1 MSDKKQE
8 LVDLISALQVLSA
21 TSDLAKKALDD
32 VFGTDVAVPSE
43 DLAPGI
49 TSIQEYVSE
58 IGDNKKLIND
68 YLTWLRKAVSDI
80 NKAQADISDTIVSDT
95 FSAGSGTPEIVA
107 GGGSSSAGKSHK
119 ADVLRRQLEETRSKA
134 QLAYR
139 TEDQEA
145 LQQYIEDIKELQDEL
160 ESLDGDVAEMIESFS
175 EQVERAIDSV
185 RSVKSGRSSS
195 GRGGRGSRSTTLL
208 TDAEIQAAVEQYN
221 LTTAGDSRDR
231 TGTIKVKLPSQKNT
245 RSTEK
250 EHIAQ
255 LVARIEK
262 SGMFENRDDYSE
274 EGKAIVDEL
283 ASLITDI
290 KDPKNKSKKSSI
302 SQKIRASFQK
312 ISNANNTFS
321 TAQVTSIQEDIIKPV
336 MEVLSKAGISDKV
349 LESAAVAKPDDKAIK
364 DAISRVVSMLVTEQ
378 SGRYVRV
385 GESVV
390 DNNMMQIMS
399 PDALNRVIRNL
410 GSIVRRS
417 AVKEVIPRGETAS
430 LHLLNV
436 LQEAFSDTS
445 AITLASKKDLDT
457 PQDSGALSSTRM
469 HPQYQTSDRAN
480 FNAFRRSMRAS
491 FNPSLRYGREAQGVD
506 TRAGSQ
512 IVASSASA
520 AFGTG
525 FDSIVKKAVD
535 ELLTQVRDDISNGNV
550 RSVKVAGNEVE
561 LPQAL
566 AQMVIE
572 AIQTSAVLSEHTTAM
587 GRMAGDVGP
596 RGAFESGDAVKK
608 VVALFAGDLINQYRT
623 AGGISENAAE
633 SFMNETITPAEEKEV
648 ALAVTH
654 AQRLRERLTFRRDR
668 ASLSMVT
675 ASPAGALGY
684 QKEVA
689 QLTKEIE
696 LLDEIMRQSDD
707 PEEEKRIA
715 ARRGQIALPESTSP
729 VALTRDQALTV
740 IFRAPIGT
748 VPAIPD
754 AVGPTVDKAR
764 QVSAGLAS
772 AGLTV
777 PVKPTYGTN
786 PVQSVVDFA
795 KTGQDQALERFKTVP
810 IGSQLDETSDATG
823 RMSDK
828 EIIDIIS
835 DAFGLSRQ
843 SASQGNAITG
853 IYYGG
858 RATDSAGNLLEGDTL
873 DQSLG
878 GGFRTRKGIQ
888 SIVQAAAEMSSYGSS
903 GLPIIDYARLATT
916 KDRTAE
922 EQEMFDQVQAK
933 LPHLQTIGSENL
945 EKLAQ
950 LDTSMDP
957 QQLIK
962 RVMTLAAPAIQE
974 QIRQLIQ
981 RQGASS
987 KMTSSEIDAMMKD
1000 FEDTGTAP
1008 EGFKAAFHALS
1019 MFDPKNINTSDVT
1032 AEINRSFS
1040 LFSTLLGGQVRPG
1053 ENIAQF
1059 AARILG
1065 REDRLKS
1072 TSMSSSVSDQQASY
1086 GLLARGGE
1094 VANEESHAVVGNT
1107 YGRNI
1112 ENQEKLS
1119 ESLQEFQALTTE
1131 IAELRSRSALAPHEA
1146 DRIAPIIERKIDQL
1160 KQLKQKL
1167 AAHYAATPDP
1177 ISQKYETLSTIAQ
1190 LNDVDPEQRSKA
1202 VYELAIMNEIFDQTG
1217 RYFIDESQGFGSG
1230 SQKERLDAL
1239 MAHKAKVERLEK
1251 LTRAREIISS
1261 GGNVEEALKYIESTI
1276 ASDLPS
1282 KAQTQEIPTT
1292 QTYTEY
1298 MRDLVKRREKSRLQ
1312 KESIRPV
1319 FESAFNKYSAD
1330 RLRRSEYEKQNVLGF
1345 EERRAEYS
1353 ALSPAEK
1360 EAYTYMMSNFSH
1372 IRTGGSHR
1380 WGAEQRNAQWAA
1392 QYPRAAMLAGDGTGE
1407 PLDPEALYDEEIRRA
1422 EADITGLSRDY
1433 KIGLQQGWD
1442 SKQVEYIE
1450 RVQKGD
1456 FKDDEDEGKLVGFT
1470 DEEKAEYYNT
1480 RFRGPRPKLE
1490 TAEEKKQRLK
1500 KLAKAQAHLQNLKK
1514 QRAATPAMNP
1524 PLLSEDEIAQFH
1536 RIRDEYNTAEEEVS
1550 DLDNQI
1556 AEGTAGYL
1564 KRVKPAVT
1572 APAAAATTAP
1582 SVEDLEAK
1590 KTELLKRRET
1600 AKAELERLLDTSDAI
1615 VETQKE
1621 QEGQVQTLEQ
1631 EVAQLEA
1638 LVAEKKKEQ
1647 EQMMAKGLAA
1657 EPKVT
1662 ETDVTKHVTNPETGE
1677 ILVVPDVGKAAG
1689 FYAGPVKHFA
1699 EGTAYGG
1706 DRSGFKLD
1714 PNTGSFTG
1722 VVADGVS
1729 NAGVSGGW
1737 FAQLLTNAALSMPND
1752 TPFTAEAII
1761 QKASETPLADFEQM
1775 INATVEEIV
1784 RNRQQA
1790 ESISD
1795 PAAREYRLE
1804 MSDSWHAGSTVTAG
1818 IIKRALAETKKTA
1831 AAENRQATA
1840 ADFASALLQ
1849 EQERVL
1855 SDPEAI
1861 KREWPALKGS
1871 PYGGFKRATFNS
1883 TLSAYRRTIQPE
1895 SDQATEEF
1903 VRVGDSPIVS
1913 DAHSDVSRESVN
1925 KKEIDNNGN
1934 VPSQVRFGSNGFEIV
1949 ERPYN
1954 PVAER
1959 TFTTP
1964 VADLKHVALMT
1975 DAFDVDRSITSY
1987 ADAETIGEHFSAIL
2001 ADPAKFAGDD
2011 DRSLIVVDRPW
2022 VQANKRGRRVSAR
2035 ATPQNRY
2042 SSSKAADTKS
2052 ELANAGQA
2060 MSFQKTGEPYVSPVS
2075 DAAQN
2080 EQQLQQID
2088 ATIAEEQRTLDAKKQ
2103 ELEAL
2108 KAERARQE
2116 ALQQETDAKI
2126 EESNQLLEQID
2137 QTQQQINAELAAIAA
2152 ESSPAASID
2161 DQIASVQE
2169 QIAEL
2174 ESPATKLARE
2184 AAAAGHS
2191 PDIPAVQETPQPDT
2205 HRQDELELAEEENQ
2219 KVIQEYLDYTESVPG
2234 PKKDAAYQ
2242 ARAHEILKKSI
2253 ASRSIIQSILDEREE
2268 MKKRA
2273 EEDKHSVS
2281 QPKIRHLSQEEKSA
2295 DITDQ
2300 IMGESDIVYVAPKSP
2315 HKQLIESPA
2324 FTAFLDT
2331 SVGQANLRVN
2341 QDSLAVLHDP
2351 ESEELVA
2358 AISDGVSTSW
2368 FSEDLADMLTEE
2380 TTQLRGE
2387 IPFTF
2392 EEVSKRVNN
2401 RSAERLIE
2409 KLRKKFR
2416 DVDNENGSKHDRES
2430 ARNILRRVG
2439 ISDYDAGEKEFNEF
2453 LKTFE
2458 TSGKT
2463 PTVGELIS
2471 FLYQRAPRKKRE
2483 RIAGATLAAYR
2494 RTGTPG
2500 NYKHEFMSVG
2510 DSLIHSAD
2518 LGIPLSLLDEDQG
2531 GIKTESTE
2539 AAGAGA
2545 AGIYGRARYYTTQS
2559 EKPARVFLASDAY
2572 AKGPRGSRDFEAID
2586 PVVESTGF
2594 SNLGEQLFDDDGVLG
2609 TTRDDRSFIGITG
2622 NEQMTPVTRTGVLAE
2637 QEDKNFG
2644 KWYRV
2649 TLDHA
2654 ARQVAGQRLAP
2665 PETPVY
2671 LDDNQPGKED
2681 ILDSIDIAIAEE
2693 QRTLDAKKQ
2702 ELEALKAER
2711 ARQEALQQETDAKI
2725 EESNQLLEQID
2736 RTQQQIDAEK
2746 TAIAATA
2753 AAGSSPTVSTVTP
2766 TAAPAAA
2773 VVVSDAGRAAAALDV
2788 TETSGDSVLAVL
2800 DKAIATSTKDVER
2813 SQAAIDALKREF
2825 EGVDDADG
2833 DIKFVVDNTGY
2844 DVSYENKQVTDRTSL
2859 RPMVRARMTAGS
2871 YDDSHYVS
2879 SIDVDELVRQADM
2892 VTPDVAARVSAMS
2905 KDELDNLRMPKPVLD
2920 NEIKRFYK
2928 AIWDESAGAYTGQ
2941 NLTDKEYDDYL
2952 KERSKQASQRAK
2964 DLLENA
2970 GPLKDAALEYY
2981 KLPVGEART
2990 ALTDKNP
2997 DLAELVSKIDTEL
3010 SDELMYQGRR
3020 EDPWRRAIAAAE
3032 TKASPEQLAA
3042 RLLKTSERAVR
3053 AYEEELTVD
3062 PDFSARDLM
3071 LQVVDAATKTR
3082 SDGIALDPTTGNAVI
3097 DRKLQEFADTGI
3109 PEIKGPTDRVR
3120 RTRKRRSPSSVVSRV
3135 NRTYTADQIA
3145 AARRTVRNLGGRS
3158 DLTNKQKQKLS
3169 VARDRLHNSSVKR
3182 LMTDFGD
3189 NKGVLQI
3196 ANVLAGL
3203 TPPDWAAD
3211 PVQSARISAISSA
3224 MDALTPAQLAKLKDV
3239 DLTDPSHLDRLSA
3252 DPQLAPIMQ
3261 MLATQDVKKA
3271 LNYGAG
3277 TTEYERASKLLDA
3290 ISKARETVS
3299 PSTGAPGGDAE
3310 EAKRVFFDLETSI
3323 ANAPE
3328 RRKILQAAI
3337 GNEGESIDQLF
3348 AVADPTSPEEI
3359 QRIAADTT
3367 MSESDRRA
3375 RIRELALKVSGRPSL
3390 VEGKDVSGS
3399 VIDSLVEHAMSG
3411 GTIYTQAG
3419 IRKELQRRIEQS
3431 SSVVGHNIA
3440 KFDLPTVY
3448 GGERSVPSAVVAKTE
3463 DTLPMS
3469 RSLYPGSHTLGATYE
3484 AIFEKPL
3491 ADAHD
3496 AAADTAAVQAI
3507 YPILTDESL
3516 RKDTQQRYLEKFG
3529 IAPDSPIGRLV
3540 ATPSIA
3546 SIADPVEQNK
3556 AFQDVAAG
3564 FSFYQPLADMQ
3575 EFTRRVTRSGG
3586 VTTLRNG
3593 DASNPDEQGWYSM
3606 SDEEKSKLMGNMQAM
3621 FASDI
3626 TKRYGAG
3633 AQLQTL
3639 DDAQM
3644 GDFVKYVNDTYL
3656 QPNMGA
3662 AIGGEY
3668 GPMAQLLKSKVGN
3681 RMGIVDYR
3689 KPEVR
3694 KDALTGRTLIDFLSG
3709 GAGLKLKYNP
3719 DTSTATVG
3727 GAIGDLSAGK
3737 TIATSAVPASKPPAA
3752 VTVSSGGSG
3761 APPVDG
3767 PRTAMS
3773 YDGDDGSSG
3782 DGGGGT
3788 GGGGG
3793 SGFTTIANAAIDTF
3807 HADAVEI
3814 NINGGTVK
3822 IDANFSA
3829 GAAEK
3834 MNKSLVYISNKDGM
3848 SVEGGA
3854 AAAGGGGYRR
3864 VSAADRAALNVL
3876 ESTKNEIAGKLQTE
3890 TDPAVRERL
3899 RKVLENASRRA
3910 ISQIVEPKTG
3920 VMSDKGALLSLAGSA
3935 TDPKEALLLY
3945 NAFAQSKQSELE
3957 ASLAEAEASPA
3968 DTAGRSETIDAIKQ
3982 ELQAVQELI
3991 SALTELNQ
3999 VEQRIGSA
4007 NATRPIAEGVET
4019 RKTGYPSSVGGYRRL
4034 SASDRASLAVL
4045 DAVKNSV
4052 SEQLRTEQN
4061 PEERNRLRG
4070 SLTAAS
4076 NRAIDEIIKPKATQI
4091 LGKDFVDTVDSIS
4104 SSPTESLVHY
4114 GQATQS
4120 TLNALYGELR
4130 KAEALPED
4138 APGREDWINALNQE
4152 ISAVQQLIDA
4162 LTELNQAEQRVGSA
4176 SGTRNVDSP
4185 YGSKFDTDSR
4195 GNSSRYRKLST
4206 ADQASLNLLE
4216 ATKNEAST
4224 RLRFEND
4231 PILRESIRADLTNAS
4246 QKAIDEVIKPKAS
4259 SALTPAQL
4267 SSIAFGPTDPEGS
4280 LVAYNEVAQLQY
4292 QDLSSQLTAAEAVP
4306 EGTAGREDEIERIK
4320 REIAAVQELI
4330 DALTELNTVEQRVGS
4345 ASSTRSIDSTYGS
4358 SPTAG
4363 SSRYKAK
4370 FVDDEIAV
4378 LQLARNSFDQS
4389 GGTMGFGSAQ
4399 IGRQFLTDL
4408 TRTTSAGVIKKTGI
4422 DSPAMAAAI
4431 GTVAAT
4437 APEAKTGFD
4446 AALANLDEVE
4456 SRTGSTISELSD
4468 DVFQFAN
4475 SLQALKN
4482 ILEPLSA
4489 TSPEAVAALET
4500 VNGAI
4505 DAASTAGREARG
4517 SAGVLEAD
4525 NRKKLATVEEQMQAA
4540 ASRPGIFS
4548 AGRRAREQQAILSA
4562 YIKDTYGNQ
4571 GLNMLMQRGRL
4582 RGYRKD
4588 GKRVDLDMAS
4598 IEEQRETMQRMR
4610 NAGINITDDDMT
4622 AMAKNAGRVSQTR
4635 RSAPM
4640 GDRLFYAA
4648 SKIRDSQTLIQTVV
4662 DTVASIPNIPQM
4674 IGGVIQQFAS
4684 SATGSNRILTTA
4696 RGLALNPENYAAAL
4710 TAADQQRKR
4719 FGGSLTSN
4727 LSQINSFIP
4736 LSNAYGVDISKS
4748 VKVARKLAAFDP
4760 AQGMEGASIAIKEFL
4775 SGNVSSLS
4783 RRFEINRSAL
4793 SKINVGDANKMLDS
4807 LDEVL
4812 SGMGVTDRLIDEQ
4825 ANAMATK
4832 YDKMVGNLESVQIN
4846 LSSGLVDA
4854 VTPALE
4860 SLLGEQSYFGKNIR
4874 ERTLNSIAK
4883 ESLTSYGDQAL
4894 TDPKNGLGT
4903 VSLGTDNKTF
4913 AYNADKVLER
4923 ANTRIMAQAS
4933 IFNAATGSTT
4943 SVAPYRLLGNM
4954 KPEERYKIQQ
4964 DAIKY
4969 RLDGMDSSQAI
4980 MQALRDNSMRSDYN
4994 IGAETNL
5001 QRTSL
5006 NGAYTTRELA
5016 KLNPTAYQKAV
5027 TDKREEL
5034 NSLTASLAEDILKS
5048 STERLPQAKATGTGG
5063 RGGIGLTRQQ
5073 VSLTKANIVK
5083 QTDIDTYEVLPKGAK
5098 EAITVRIPNIDA
5110 FERGTSKD
5118 LRGRAAAADLL
5129 GMDRSMVGK
5138 TYVGRSGPEVTLV
5151 GKLSNQDKFGRS
5163 VVNVITKEGKN
5174 LGVSLIAAGE
5184 AAVSFTDA
5192 LTAVQR
5198 KKLETVSQLAADL
5211 NLGSM
5216 NKEASQVGLGGTPA
5230 ISDEVRSKYFWDK
5243 YGMGIKSAPV
5253 AGAALGY
5260 GAATGYAALS
5270 GATLATVSAPLLG
5283 FLGAGAL
5290 AVGGLYAG
5298 GAYLSDKYDNSPEKM
5313 RALLKAETENRV
5325 QRSKL
5330 AEWNVLADLANA
5342 DAGPNGML
5350 VGGIT
5355 PEYRKQEEGRTIAA
5369 GMRMSAGTEGI
5380 VIPDYQAEIEN
5391 TQQDIID
5398 QAKLAVGK
5406 ETYLPALEEESKK
5419 VEEKY
5424 LSGDDWTKR
5433 VLGRKITN
5441 PFTNAEQ
5448 PYGSFQPVLFA
5459 MQKVAESGDTAT
5471 FDLLRKSE
5479 GATIALTEG
5488 TANLLEMRKPIEYA
5502 EKVGMT
5508 VSARDV
5514 AEAKAAPLRDQKRRL
5529 EATRA
5534 EALKYGE
5541 TGEADNITKEISQIT
5556 AEIDSIT
5563 YTDVE
5568 WSKVSEE
5575 ARKIPITLNNI
5586 SEYTADQLAF
5596 INDYV
5601 SKTAA
5606 NPTDF
5611 KREAKEFS
5619 SGAME
5624 RTAQRR
5630 QQRVDTA
5637 LTSFARQAIMGLGMM
5652 SEVDPRSGIITTT
5665 DNTAEARAVRMVQRS
5680 SLMPAN
5686 RNSGQDIIKEL
5697 TDAQIAAVNEQKD
5710 IARNNRQTALMA
5722 APEAQL
5728 LKSGFTNF
5736 AMWMNMVGATAQD
5749 LGRSFRTTMDIMSE
5763 GNPRFA
5769 LDFAQQTTGLSYG
5782 TMMQMQLIPNR
5793 VDATGNPVSS
5803 FNGANGQPYSGT
5815 GPMFMP
5821 YTTGP
5826 RGFIKYAND
5835 AMRPNASGV
5844 REGALGIAPSDWM
5857 QLVNN
5862 ATASNQQLQRT
5873 ALSNGIQMRDL
5884 NKNHQRTLEDIT
5896 RSGMRQL
5903 ESIHLNYTRQMYQLT
5918 LQAELVKRTTRANA
5932 ARSIAMADIDPTR
5945 KNGIAQQYWAMD
5957 MYAQHLGQGD
5967 AKGFLK
5973 DTATIDVL
5981 KQIDPTLAENIAGLE
5996 TANAAYENT
6005 AITDPN
6011 RQNLQDAKRAQI
6023 EPLLAKLRDLYGK
6036 EKDPIRKAAIQ
6047 AAIARLSPNAQ
6058 KTVDAQNAN
6067 AQWLQSELGDAVQE
6081 KQFGQQIDDMNFQN
6095 SYRSLDRANSAQS
6108 VRDAAES
6115 GDPLQLANAQRSNAS
6130 MERGFVQADA
6140 TLAGLSNSLSG
6151 LTGTA
6156 YLFDDAT
6163 TQTFK
6168 NIEETGGS
6176 AVDGVLNS
6184 VEDFK
6189 TSFNQQMEDALRN
6202 FNNQRLDMIQSF
6214 ADAAVE
6220 IASIVPEE
6228 MVPIMQAASQFMNV
6242 QRQADLLWLAG
6253 RTDEANDLVYKGM
6266 LALGDVVYGEGK
6278 GKEYADKYQ
6287 QNYTDMGEIAA
6298 RDVPQGEWG
6307 KFGVNTTAGWALR
6320 VKVTEAPNKQVNR
6333 THRDNN
6339 KNTHGGFEQ
6348 DPAAYEP
6355 VWP

>member
-32 VFGTDVAVPSE
+32 VFDTDVAVPSE

-49 TSIQEYVSE
+49 ISIQEYVSE

-95 FSAGSGTPEIVA
+95 FSAGSGTPKIVA

-119 ADVLRRQLEETRSKA
+119 ADALRRQLEETRSKA

-566 AQMVIE
+566 AKMVIE

-1261 GGNVEEALKYIESTI
+1261 GGNVEEALKYINSAI
-1276 ASDLPS
+1276 ASDQPS
-1282 KAQTQEIPTT
+1282 
-1292 QTYTEY
+1292 
-1298 MRDLVKRREKSRLQ
+1298 
-1312 KESIRPV
+1312 
-1319 FESAFNKYSAD
+1319 
-1330 RLRRSEYEKQNVLGF
+1330 G
-1345 EERRAEYS
+1345 
-1353 ALSPAEK
+1353 
-1360 EAYTYMMSNFSH
+1360 
-1372 IRTGGSHR
+1372 
-1380 WGAEQRNAQWAA
+1380 
-1392 QYPRAAMLAGDGTGE
+1392 
-1407 PLDPEALYDEEIRRA
+1407 
-1422 EADITGLSRDY
+1422 
-1433 KIGLQQGWD
+1433 
-1442 SKQVEYIE
+1442 
-1450 RVQKGD
+1450 VQ
-1456 FKDDEDEGKLVGFT
+1456 
-1470 DEEKAEYYNT
+1470 
-1480 RFRGPRPKLE
+1480 
-1490 TAEEKKQRLK
+1490 
-1500 KLAKAQAHLQNLKK
+1500 AQA
-1514 QRAATPAMNP
+1514 TPVVT
-1524 PLLSEDEIAQFH
+1524 S
-1536 RIRDEYNTAEEEVS
+1536 TA
-1550 DLDNQI
+1550 
-1556 AEGTAGYL
+1556 
-1564 KRVKPAVT
+1564 
-1572 APAAAATTAP
+1572 APAAATTTAP

-1590 KTELLKRRET
+1590 KTELLKRREA
-1600 AKAELERLLDTSDAI
+1600 AKAELEALLDTSDAI
-1615 VETQKE
+1615 VETRKE
-1621 QEGQVQTLEQ
+1621 QEEQVQTLEQ
-1631 EVAQLEA
+1631 EVIQLEA
-1638 LVAEKKKEQ
+1638 LVAQKQQERDLTSKSKVEVFIPEYSDSKFYLNKEGTVGVYTGTAPEKFENGY
-1647 EQMMAKGLAA
+1647 ESEDSLAIA
-1657 EPKVT
+1657 N
-1662 ETDVTKHVTNPETGE
+1662 NPETGT
-1677 ILVVPDVGKAAG
+1677 LTAA
-1689 FYAGPVKHFA
+1689 V
-1699 EGTAYGG
+1699 
-1706 DRSGFKLD
+1706 S
-1714 PNTGSFTG
+1714 
-1722 VVADGVS
+1722 DGVS
-1729 NAGVSGGW
+1729 QSAPSKVISRLLAKSAVTLPENQGFTLRNILARANATPLEEIESTLRDAYSIPPEMARTMEDVYGLSQKLVEASIQRAKEKAAKEKRTATVKDYYASVSEI
-1737 FAQLLTNAALSMPND
+1737 QLEAAASDEEFIKYFGPAETYEISAGDRPDYSSRRAALRKPGKSSTNA
-1752 TPFTAEAII
+1752 
-1761 QKASETPLADFEQM
+1761 
-1775 INATVEEIV
+1775 
-1784 RNRQQA
+1784 
-1790 ESISD
+1790 
-1795 PAAREYRLE
+1795 
-1804 MSDSWHAGSTVTAG
+1804 
-1818 IIKRALAETKKTA
+1818 
-1831 AAENRQATA
+1831 
-1840 ADFASALLQ
+1840 
-1849 EQERVL
+1849 
-1855 SDPEAI
+1855 
-1861 KREWPALKGS
+1861 
-1871 PYGGFKRATFNS
+1871 
-1883 TLSAYRRTIQPE
+1883 TLSAYRRAYDPDTKTYRH
-1895 SDQATEEF
+1895 SV
-1903 VRVGDSPIVS
+1903 VRIGDSPIVS
-1913 DAHSDVSRESVN
+1913 PDLDLHAGHTIIKGNPSQTNTNQHGIIINEKDTNPIVEAYQTTDQPVGIVLASDAFQNNQTVDILTNPAALHKGIVN
-1925 KKEIDNNGN
+1925 KHMLQRIEDDPN
-1934 VPSQVRFGSNGFEIV
+1934 Q
-1949 ERPYN
+1949 
-1954 PVAER
+1954 
-1959 TFTTP
+1959 
-1964 VADLKHVALMT
+1964 
-1975 DAFDVDRSITSY
+1975 
-1987 ADAETIGEHFSAIL
+1987 FSV
-2001 ADPAKFAGDD
+2001 KD
-2011 DRSLIVVDRPW
+2011 DRSLIVIGSKTP
-2022 VQANKRGRRVSAR
+2022 
-2035 ATPQNRY
+2035 ATSTTLPVG
-2042 SSSKAADTKS
+2042 SSSASSTTMETSTAT
-2052 ELANAGQA
+2052 
-2060 MSFQKTGEPYVSPVS
+2060 
-2075 DAAQN
+2075 
-2080 EQQLQQID
+2080 EQ
-2088 ATIAEEQRTLDAKKQ
+2088 
-2103 ELEAL
+2103 
-2108 KAERARQE
+2108 
-2116 ALQQETDAKI
+2116 
-2126 EESNQLLEQID
+2126 
-2137 QTQQQINAELAAIAA
+2137 
-2152 ESSPAASID
+2152 
-2161 DQIASVQE
+2161 
-2169 QIAEL
+2169 
-2174 ESPATKLARE
+2174 
-2184 AAAAGHS
+2184 
-2191 PDIPAVQETPQPDT
+2191 
-2205 HRQDELELAEEENQ
+2205 
-2219 KVIQEYLDYTESVPG
+2219 
-2234 PKKDAAYQ
+2234 
-2242 ARAHEILKKSI
+2242 
-2253 ASRSIIQSILDEREE
+2253 
-2268 MKKRA
+2268 
-2273 EEDKHSVS
+2273 
-2281 QPKIRHLSQEEKSA
+2281 
-2295 DITDQ
+2295 
-2300 IMGESDIVYVAPKSP
+2300 
-2315 HKQLIESPA
+2315 
-2324 FTAFLDT
+2324 LDT
-2331 SVGQANLRVN
+2331 
-2341 QDSLAVLHDP
+2341 
-2351 ESEELVA
+2351 
-2358 AISDGVSTSW
+2358 I
-2368 FSEDLADMLTEE
+2368 
-2380 TTQLRGE
+2380 
-2387 IPFTF
+2387 
-2392 EEVSKRVNN
+2392 
-2401 RSAERLIE
+2401 
-2409 KLRKKFR
+2409 
-2416 DVDNENGSKHDRES
+2416 
-2430 ARNILRRVG
+2430 
-2439 ISDYDAGEKEFNEF
+2439 
-2453 LKTFE
+2453 
-2458 TSGKT
+2458 
-2463 PTVGELIS
+2463 
-2471 FLYQRAPRKKRE
+2471 
-2483 RIAGATLAAYR
+2483 
-2494 RTGTPG
+2494 
-2500 NYKHEFMSVG
+2500 
-2510 DSLIHSAD
+2510 
-2518 LGIPLSLLDEDQG
+2518 
-2531 GIKTESTE
+2531 
-2539 AAGAGA
+2539 
-2545 AGIYGRARYYTTQS
+2545 
-2559 EKPARVFLASDAY
+2559 
-2572 AKGPRGSRDFEAID
+2572 
-2586 PVVESTGF
+2586 
-2594 SNLGEQLFDDDGVLG
+2594 
-2609 TTRDDRSFIGITG
+2609 
-2622 NEQMTPVTRTGVLAE
+2622 
-2637 QEDKNFG
+2637 
-2644 KWYRV
+2644 
-2649 TLDHA
+2649 
-2654 ARQVAGQRLAP
+2654 
-2665 PETPVY
+2665 
-2671 LDDNQPGKED
+2671 
-2681 ILDSIDIAIAEE
+2681 IAEE

-2825 EGVDDADG
+2825 GGVDDADG

-2941 NLTDKEYDDYL
+2941 SLTDKEYDDYL

-3010 SDELMYQGRR
+3010 SDELMYQSRR
-3020 EDPWRRAIAAAE
+3020 EDPWRRAVAAAE

-3082 SDGIALDPTTGNAVI
+3082 SDGTALDPTTGNAVI

-3516 RKDTQQRYLEKFG
+3516 RKDIQQRYLEKFG

-4640 GDRLFYAA
+4640 GDKLFYAA

-5298 GAYLSDKYDNSPEKM
+5298 GAYLADSADNSPEKM
-5313 RALLKAETENRV
+5313 RALLKAETENRQ

-5330 AEWNVLADLANA
+5330 VEWNAIADLANA
-5342 DAGPNGML
+5342 NAGPDGML
-5350 VGGIT
+5350 VGGVT
-5355 PEYRKQEEGRTIAA
+5355 PEYTKQEVNRTIAA
-5369 GMRMSAGTEGI
+5369 GMRMSAGTEGL
-5380 VIPDYQAEIEN
+5380 VIPDYQAEAEN
-5391 TQQDIID
+5391 TQQAVID

-5419 VEEKY
+5419 VQEKY
-5424 LSGDDWTKR
+5424 LSGDEWTKR
-5433 VLGRKITN
+5433 VLGRKVTN
-5441 PFTNAEQ
+5441 PFTNDEQ
-5448 PYGSFQPVLFA
+5448 TYGSFQPVLFA
-5459 MQKVAESGDTAT
+5459 MQKVAESGDPAT
-5471 FDLLRKSE
+5471 FNLLSQAE
-5479 GATIALTEG
+5479 GATNAITDG